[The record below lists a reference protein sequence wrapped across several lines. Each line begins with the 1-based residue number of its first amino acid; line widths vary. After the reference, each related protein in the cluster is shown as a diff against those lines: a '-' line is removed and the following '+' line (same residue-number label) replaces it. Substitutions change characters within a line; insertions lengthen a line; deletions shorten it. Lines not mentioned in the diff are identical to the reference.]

1 MDLGLTDKVFV
12 VTAASSGLGLAS
24 AQALHAEGAKVVLVA
39 RRQEVLD
46 ELAGSLD
53 AAVVAGDL
61 ADPATITRAFD
72 LAMERHGRV
81 DGAVVSVGGPPRGG
95 VLDISDEQWNAA
107 FSSVFLPALR
117 AARELYSHNP
127 AGRLAL
133 VLSTSSRVPL
143 PQMAPS
149 NGLRPGLAML
159 ISQLADEVGPNG
171 GRVMGLMPGNIATD
185 RMTWLLS
192 QAPDPAAAKRAAES
206 SIPLGRMGDPAEF
219 GRVAAFVVSDAGSY
233 LSGSLVAVDG
243 GQMRTF

>member
-95 VLDISDEQWNAA
+95 VLDISDEQWTAA
-107 FSSVFLPALR
+107 FSSVFLPALPSSGPGR
-117 AARELYSHNP
+117 AAC
-127 AGRLAL
+127 
-133 VLSTSSRVPL
+133 
-143 PQMAPS
+143 APKC
-149 NGLRPGLAML
+149 PIA
-159 ISQLADEVGPNG
+159 APC
-171 GRVMGLMPGNIATD
+171 VM
-185 RMTWLLS
+185 
-192 QAPDPAAAKRAAES
+192 
-206 SIPLGRMGDPAEF
+206 
-219 GRVAAFVVSDAGSY
+219 
-233 LSGSLVAVDG
+233 
-243 GQMRTF
+243 